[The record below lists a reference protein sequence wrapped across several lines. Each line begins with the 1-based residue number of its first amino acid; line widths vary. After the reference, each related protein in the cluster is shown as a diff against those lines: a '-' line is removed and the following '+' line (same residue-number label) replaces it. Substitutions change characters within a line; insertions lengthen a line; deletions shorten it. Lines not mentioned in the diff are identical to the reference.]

1 MRKKVVGSVIGIVLS
16 VGLGAAMVPLRSH
29 LSLATAALVLV
40 VPVVVGVAVGGFT
53 AGVFS
58 LGAGFLVYDYGF
70 IPPYG
75 RLSVGHPQ
83 DWVALAV
90 YAVVMLLVAQV
101 VARLDASRAEAQR
114 RAVEARRLA
123 QLSELL
129 VEDRSVDEL
138 LKTIVRAVASSF
150 DVAGVALLVLENGR
164 LEIASTAGD
173 ELTPAELARLGSGVP
188 VSLGTVAGSPGQI
201 RTVALTASGRP
212 VGILAVRG
220 IPASESDRALLR
232 TFANHAA
239 LALEQARLREQ
250 ALRSEL
256 LEEVD
261 RLRHA
266 LMGAVSHDLR
276 TPLATMKVA
285 SSALVDPSVDLSEE
299 DTDELHGLIAVETD
313 RLTRLVTSLLDMTR
327 IDAGVLEVR
336 PVPTPVGQL
345 LDGAVAPL
353 RSSLGDR
360 RVEIDLAGDLP
371 DVDVDRLL
379 IGQVVANLVD
389 NANRHAP
396 AGSPIVVGARRRGDR
411 VALSVTD
418 AGPGVPF
425 AERESIFDRFVRF
438 DTGGRTGLGLTIAKT
453 FVEAH
458 GGVIWV
464 EDVVGGGARFV
475 FTVPPA
481 VRPDPVAPGGNGGA
495 VPVAPAAPVAPVT
508 SVTSDTA
515 ATPSAPAA
523 PGQPVDPAV
532 PADRLVPADAVV
544 HPDPVAPSGVAVGDG
559 R

>member
-1 MRKKVVGSVIGIVLS
+1 VDNGAVRKWLVGSVVGIAVS
-16 VGLGAAMVPLRSH
+16 VGLGAAMVPMRPH
-29 LSLATAALVLV
+29 LSIATAALVLV
-40 VPVVVGVAVGGFT
+40 VPVVVGVAIGGFT
-53 AGVFS
+53 AGAASVA
-58 LGAGFLVYDYGF
+58 AGFLVYDYGF
-70 IPPYG
+70 IPPYN
-75 RLSVGHPQ
+75 RLSVGRPQ

-101 VARLDASRAEAQR
+101 VARLDTARADAQR
-114 RAVEARRLA
+114 RAVEAERLA

-150 DVAGVALLVLENGR
+150 DVAGVALLVLEHGQ

-173 ELTPAELARLGSGVP
+173 ELTPDELARLGSGLP
-188 VSLGTVAGSPGQI
+188 VSLGTAPGAPGQI

-212 VGILAVRG
+212 VGMLALRG

-285 SSALVDPSVDLSEE
+285 SSALVDPSIVLSEE
-299 DTDELHGLIAVETD
+299 DADELHGLIAVETD

-336 PVPTPVGQL
+336 PVDTPVRQL
-345 LDGAVAPL
+345 LVDAVTPL

-360 RVEIDLAGDLP
+360 RVDIDLGPDLP
-371 DVDVDRLL
+371 DVDVDQLL
-379 IGQVVANLVD
+379 IGQVLANLID
-389 NANRHAP
+389 NAHGHAP
-396 AGSPIVVGARRRGDR
+396 AGSPIVVAARRRGDR
-411 VALSVTD
+411 VELSVTD
-418 AGPGVPF
+418 AGPGVPV
-425 AERESIFDRFVRF
+425 AEREAIFDRFVRF
-438 DTGGRTGLGLTIAKT
+438 DTGGRAGLGLTIAKT

-458 GGVIWV
+458 GETIWV
-464 EDVVGGGARFV
+464 
-475 FTVPPA
+475 
-481 VRPDPVAPGGNGGA
+481 
-495 VPVAPAAPVAPVT
+495 
-508 SVTSDTA
+508 
-515 ATPSAPAA
+515 
-523 PGQPVDPAV
+523 
-532 PADRLVPADAVV
+532 
-544 HPDPVAPSGVAVGDG
+544 
-559 R
+559 